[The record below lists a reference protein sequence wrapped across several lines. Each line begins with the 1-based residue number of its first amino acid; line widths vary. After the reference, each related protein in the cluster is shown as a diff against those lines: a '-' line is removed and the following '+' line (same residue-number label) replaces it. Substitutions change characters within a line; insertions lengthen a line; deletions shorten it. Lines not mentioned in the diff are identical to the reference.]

1 MKISATLLRTSE
13 RARGRDIGRAAIE
26 QVSISNTSDSVDK
39 DGPREMVWTF
49 DQIVGVAAH
58 GPEPIG
64 ADERLARMDMLVDTG
79 AFCPSPRKGSIQKVM

>member
-1 MKISATLLRTSE
+1 MKSSATLLKTSE
-13 RARGRDIGRAAIE
+13 RLRRRDIGRGNRT
-26 QVSISNTSDSVDK
+26 VSITNTSESVAK
-39 DGPREMVWTF
+39 DGAREVVWPF